1 MVPTDFKEYFISLDE
16 SHKQMIISE
25 LIAILAC
32 KSQIPSDQKSS
43 CAKCPHCESDR
54 IRGNGF
60 TPLKIQKYY
69 CNGCKKNFSD
79 QTNKV
84 WCGVKKKSDMQ
95 KYIYGLLSGY
105 SIRKCALDC
114 KISIN
119 TSFIW
124 RHKLLSCF
132 NQISDQSYSGIL
144 EIDELFFHESQKGSR
159 NMTRPSRK
167 RGSAASKRGISN
179 EQVAVI
185 ATADR
190 QGNKGFA
197 AVKLGRITKE
207 NVEKVLEN
215 KIEKVETICSD
226 KHVSYEAFTKDKPI
240 THKTIMASH
249 NQRVTEKIYHVQ
261 NVNNMDKRL
270 RDFMRPRNGVATK
283 YLQNYLNWFL
293 ALEKIKD
300 SINRHAQFATIIIS
314 AQQALKA
321 YVQID
326 LLHNLL
332 RT

>member
-1 MVPTDFKEYFISLDE
+1 MVTTDFKEYFMSLDE
-16 SHKQMIISE
+16 SNKQMIINE
-25 LIAILAC
+25 LIKIIESDSPL
-32 KSQIPSDQKSS
+32 PSEPNSKDVQ
-43 CAKCPHCESDR
+43 CPHCKSDR

-60 TPLKIQKYY
+60 TALKVQKYY

-79 QTNKV
+79 QTSKV
-84 WCGVKKKSDMQ
+84 WCGVKKKSDFQ
-95 KYIYGLLSGY
+95 KYIYCLLSGY
-105 SIRKCALDC
+105 SIRKGALEC

-132 NQISDQSYSGIL
+132 NQISDQNYTGIL
-144 EIDELFFHESQKGSR
+144 EIDELFFRESQKGSR
-159 NMTRPSRK
+159 KMTRPSRK
-167 RGSAASKRGISN
+167 RGEPASKRGISE

-185 ATADR
+185 ATTDR
-190 QGNKGFA
+190 TGNKGFE
-197 AVKLGRITKE
+197 AVKLGRITKQ

-215 KIEKVETICSD
+215 KIDKVETICSD

-240 THKTIMASH
+240 KHKTIMASH

-270 RDFMRPRNGVATK
+270 RDFIRPRNGVATK

-293 ALEKIKD
+293 ALEKIKN
-300 SINRHAQFATIIIS
+300 SINRHAQFATIIIT
-314 AQQALKA
+314 AQDALKTFN
-321 YVQID
+321 QID
-326 LLHNLL
+326 ILHKLI